1 MKKNIL
7 IVDDEW
13 NMRNLLK
20 IYLMKEF
27 EITEATDGEEAIAL
41 LREISFDL
49 VILDIMMP
57 GMDGWVVC
65 EKVREFNKIPILM
78 LTARS
83 DIKDKV
89 HGFEIGADDYLVK
102 PFEPEELLARVKAL
116 LRRSE
121 VSNEAE
127 EKTESA
133 LISHGRGFLQI
144 DQDGH
149 SVLVGGKQLELTPK
163 EYKLL
168 YTVASNPKRVFTR
181 EVLLD
186 VLWGYNDFRDT
197 RTVDSHVKNIR
208 IKIKEGGS
216 DYNPFQT
223 VWGVGYKFNAPDES
237 L

>member
-1 MKKNIL
+1 MKKKLL

-20 IYLMKEF
+20 IYLMNEF
-27 EITEATDGEEAIAL
+27 EIEEATDGENAVVL
-41 LREISFDL
+41 LKETSFDL

-57 GMDGWVVC
+57 GMDGWTVC
-65 EKVREFNKIPILM
+65 EKVRKFNKIPILM

-102 PFEPEELLARVKAL
+102 PFEPEELLARIKAL

-121 VSNEAE
+121 LNNEAG
-127 EKTESA
+127 EKAGTA
-133 LISHGRGFLQI
+133 LLSYGGGFLQI

-149 SVLVGGKQLELTPK
+149 SASVEGKQLELTPK

-168 YTVASNPKRVFTR
+168 YNLASNPKRVFTR

-186 VLWGYNDFRDT
+186 ALWGYNDFRDT

-208 IKIKEGGS
+208 IKIKESGS
-216 DYNPFQT
+216 EYNPFQT
-223 VWGVGYKFNAPDES
+223 VWGVGYKFNAPDEF